1 MSHTDVIIAGATAAF
16 AIDLIIYP
24 LDTVKT
30 RIQASSE
37 WTAGR
42 RALFKGA
49 YQGVGSI
56 ILATLP
62 SSAAFFLTYNFL
74 VKNLSSTLLPS
85 NNPHSK
91 ALQPAIHALSSA
103 VAEGVSCA
111 ILTPAEVIKQNAQV
125 ISPKSRDTT
134 SLSLTVFKTLLK
146 EPKGLFR
153 GYTALVSRNLPF
165 TAMQFPLYE
174 EIRRK
179 IYKRKKIA
187 HPSLIQVGIITA
199 ISAGSAGSF
208 AAAITTPLDVI
219 KTRMMLLKDG
229 GKSGSA
235 GIFET
240 AKMIVRTEGPKAI
253 WKGGLLRAVWTF
265 LGSGLYL
272 GTFESSKIYLS
283 RRREIREQLQSRH

>member
-1 MSHTDVIIAGATAAF
+1 MSHADVIIAGATAAF

-103 VAEGVSCA
+103 VAEGASCA

-179 IYKRKKIA
+179 IYKRKKID
-187 HPSLIQVGIITA
+187 HPSLIQVGVITA

-219 KTRMMLLKDG
+219 KTRMMLLKHG

-235 GIFET
+235 GIFEI

-253 WKGGLLRAVWTF
+253 WKGGLLRVVWTF

>member
-74 VKNLSSTLLPS
+74 VKTLSSTLLPS

-103 VAEGVSCA
+103 VAEGASCA

-134 SLSLTVFKTLLK
+134 SLSLTVLKTLLK

>member
-1 MSHTDVIIAGATAAF
+1 MSHLDVVLAGATAAF
-16 AIDLIIYP
+16 TIDLIIYP
-24 LDTVKT
+24 IDTIKT
-30 RIQASSE
+30 RLQASSE
-37 WTAGR
+37 WTGGR
-42 RALFKGA
+42 RELFKGA

-74 VKNLSSTLLPS
+74 VKNISSALLPS
-85 NNPHSK
+85 NNLHSQ
-91 ALQPAIHALSSA
+91 ALQSGIHSFSSA
-103 VAEGVSCA
+103 IAETVSCA

-125 ISPKSRDTT
+125 VSPTSRNKT
-134 SLSLTVFKTLLK
+134 SLSLTVFQTLLK
-146 EPKGLFR
+146 EPKSLFR

-174 EIRRK
+174 EIRRR
-179 IYKRKKIA
+179 IYEHEGIP
-187 HPSLIQVGIITA
+187 HPSLLQVGTITA

-208 AAAITTPLDVI
+208 AAAVTTPLDVV
-219 KTRMMLLKDG
+219 KTRMMLLKHG
-229 GKSGSA
+229 GSKGGSA
-235 GIFET
+235 GMFET

-253 WKGGLLRAVWTF
+253 WSGGLLRSVWTF

-283 RRREIREQLQSRH
+283 RRREVKERI

>member
-1 MSHTDVIIAGATAAF
+1 MSHTDVVIAGATAAF

-103 VAEGVSCA
+103 VAEGASCA

-134 SLSLTVFKTLLK
+134 SLSLTVFKTLLR

-179 IYKRKKIA
+179 IYKHKEIA
-187 HPSLIQVGIITA
+187 HPSLIQVGVITA

-240 AKMIVRTEGPKAI
+240 AKLIVRTESPKAI

-283 RRREIREQLQSRH
+283 RRREIREQH

>member
-1 MSHTDVIIAGATAAF
+1 MSHTDVILAGAAAAF
-16 AIDLIIYP
+16 TIDLIIYP
-24 LDTVKT
+24 LDTIKT
-30 RIQASSE
+30 RLQASSE
-37 WTAGR
+37 WTAGKK
-42 RALFKGA
+42 ALFKGA

-62 SSAAFFLTYNFL
+62 SSATFFLTYNFL
-74 VKNLSSTLLPS
+74 VKNLSSTLIPS
-85 NNPHSK
+85 NKPHSQ
-91 ALQPAIHALSSA
+91 ALQSAVHSLSSA
-103 VAEGVSCA
+103 IAETTSCA

-125 ISPKSRDTT
+125 ASPTSRATT
-134 SLSLTVFKTLLK
+134 SLSLIVFRTLLK

-174 EIRRK
+174 DIRRR
-179 IYKRKKIA
+179 IYEYEGIA
-187 HPSLIQVGIITA
+187 HPSLAQVGIITA

-219 KTRMMLLKDG
+219 KTRMMLLKCG
-229 GKSGSA
+229 GKHGSG
-235 GIFET
+235 GMFKT
-240 AKMIVRTEGPKAI
+240 AKVIIRTEGPKAI

-272 GTFESSKIYLS
+272 GMFESSKIYLS
-283 RRREIREQLQSRH
+283 RRREGKEQL

>member
-1 MSHTDVIIAGATAAF
+1 MSHTDVVLAGATAAF
-16 AIDLIIYP
+16 AIDLIVYP
-24 LDTVKT
+24 LDTIKT

-74 VKNLSSTLLPS
+74 VKNLSYTLLS
-85 NNPHSK
+85 SDNRRSQG
-91 ALQPAIHALSSA
+91 LQSAIHALSSA
-103 VAEGVSCA
+103 VAETASCA

-125 ISPKSRDTT
+125 VSPTSRNGT
-134 SLSLTVFKTLLK
+134 SLSLTVFKRLLK
-146 EPKGLFR
+146 EPKSLFR

-165 TAMQFPLYE
+165 TALQFPLYE
-174 EIRRK
+174 EIRRRA
-179 IYKRKKIA
+179 YEYKKIA
-187 HPSLIQVGIITA
+187 HPSLIQVGVITA

-219 KTRMMLLKDG
+219 KTRMMLLKDDG
-229 GKSGSA
+229 RRGA
-235 GIFET
+235 PGIFET
-240 AKMIVRTEGPKAI
+240 ARMIVRTEGPRAI
-253 WKGGLLRAVWTF
+253 WKGGLLRVLWTF

-283 RRREIREQLQSRH
+283 RRREIREQLEARH